1 MEDIDIIIVLIL
13 ITILVIGIFIYTALE
28 KIVYYLKIITK
39 DRKEEIIKN
48 FRLSLFINALYI
60 ITLILIVF
68 GFVNIFLFRM
78 F

>member
-28 KIVYYLKIITK
+28 TIVFYLKIITK

-48 FRLSLFINALYI
+48 FRFSLFRNALYI
-60 ITLILIVF
+60 ITAILIVF

>member
-60 ITLILIVF
+60 ITVILIVF

>member
-28 KIVYYLKIITK
+28 TIVFYLKIITK

-48 FRLSLFINALYI
+48 FRFSLFRNALYI
-60 ITLILIVF
+60 ISAILIVF

>member
-28 KIVYYLKIITK
+28 KIVSYLIIITK

-60 ITLILIVF
+60 ITVILIVF
-68 GFVNIFLFRM
+68 GFVKIFLFRM

>member
-28 KIVYYLKIITK
+28 KIVSYLKIITK

-60 ITLILIVF
+60 ITVILIVF